1 MYVCVG
7 EHLSFILNS
16 GSCDEAFHA
25 WGPATQY
32 GDLGGIPDSMFQT
45 WLNQN
50 KLADGSACTNK

>member
-1 MYVCVG
+1 MCVWGG

-16 GSCDEAFHA
+16 GSCDEASHA

-32 GDLGGIPDSMFQT
+32 LGGIPDSMFQT